1 MNFDLLTNNILET
14 HTALQQN
21 AIKAVNI
28 NLTIRNWLIGFY
40 IVEFEQKG
48 EDRAKYGTKLLAEL
62 AKALKAKS
70 IAKINERELRN
81 FRTFYKT
88 YFGLANSIFQ
98 SETFSIRGLPTP
110 ELSKLIWGLPTQEL
124 QVSDNQQNRIYFEKL
139 LTKISYTNFVEII
152 KIKDENKRKFYELL
166 VIKNTLS
173 VEELKHQIATLAYE
187 RVGLSQNNELAFEE
201 LNTKIL
207 PEKPTDAVKSI
218 YLFDFLGLPN
228 AHLIEESKEILT
240 QFIENELQKN
250 I

>member
-1 MNFDLLTNNILET
+1 MNFDLLTNTILET

-40 IVEFEQKG
+40 IVEFEQHG

-62 AKALKAKS
+62 AKVLKANNIIKT
-70 IAKINERELRN
+70 NERELRN

-88 YFGLANSIFQ
+88 YLGLANSIFQ
-98 SETFSIRGLPTP
+98 SEMLPIRGLLTPEFNNSIRGLP
-110 ELSKLIWGLPTQEL
+110 IQEL
-124 QVSDNQQNRIYFEKL
+124 QIVDNQNNSIYFEKL

-173 VEELKHQIATLAYE
+173 VRELERQIATLAYE
-187 RVGLSQNNELAFEE
+187 RVAWLVTMTNSNSPTTTLPSAFCCV
-201 LNTKIL
+201 LN
-207 PEKPTDAVKSI
+207 
-218 YLFDFLGLPN
+218 
-228 AHLIEESKEILT
+228 KE
-240 QFIENELQKN
+240 NS
-250 I
+250 